1 MNKKYREPWY
11 WSGSCPLTEREFN
24 LLIGLVSGSIE
35 ESERGNYF
43 RATPYSEDLSVILE
57 KLQDGKDFNI

>member
-1 MNKKYREPWY
+1 MKNKERAPWL

-43 RATPYSEDLSVILE
+43 RSTPYSEDLAVILE
-57 KLQDGKDFNI
+57 KLQDGKDSNI